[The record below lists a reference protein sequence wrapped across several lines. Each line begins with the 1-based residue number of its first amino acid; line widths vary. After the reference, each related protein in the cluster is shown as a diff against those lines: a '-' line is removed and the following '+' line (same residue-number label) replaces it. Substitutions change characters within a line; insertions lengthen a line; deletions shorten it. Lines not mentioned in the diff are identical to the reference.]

1 MKLIKE
7 LGELLLQRRAKQDRL
22 TEIVREA
29 GYKDVS
35 KFKKAFEKSCELLEE
50 YQAQAATMKKESV
63 VKKLRANVEEAK
75 LKPHAEKTLS
85 MEEELKKKKDDDPR

>member
-1 MKLIKE
+1 VKLIKE

-50 YQAQAATMKKESV
+50 YQAQTATLKKESV
-63 VKKLRANVEEAK
+63 LKQLRANVEDAK
-75 LKPHAEKTLS
+75 LKPH
-85 MEEELKKKKDDDPR
+85 KKKDLEKNKDDDPR